1 MKFKKPLIEGRL
13 IRRYKRFLA
22 DIELNN
28 GAVVTAHTANTG
40 AMSGCSEPGSR
51 VWLSHSD
58 NPKRKYPLT
67 WELVE
72 VAPGVPCGIN
82 TMQSNKLVREAIASG
97 NISELRG
104 YQNIYSERRYGKEN
118 SRIDLL
124 LEAGSSYN
132 TPPCYVE
139 IKNVTLVQEAVAYFP
154 DAVSNRAAKHL
165 RELMGVIDNGGRA
178 VIFFCVQRNDCKEVR
193 PAVHIDKV
201 YAETLKKARQAGVE
215 ALAYRFNVSAEEILL
230 DEKLPVIL

>member
-1 MKFKKPLIEGRL
+1 
-13 IRRYKRFLA
+13 
-22 DIELNN
+22 
-28 GAVVTAHTANTG
+28 
-40 AMSGCSEPGSR
+40 
-51 VWLSHSD
+51 
-58 NPKRKYPLT
+58 
-67 WELVE
+67 
-72 VAPGVPCGIN
+72 
-82 TMQSNKLVREAIASG
+82 VREAIASG